1 MPMHESTNIDEL
13 TTEIENLVPAQFFRM
28 PSYALELSRRWS
40 ERQRAWHGPA
50 HLLDLLRR
58 ISAEAEGTDRDVL
71 MVAALYH
78 DAIYSPKAADN
89 EDASAALLLRHAADS
104 QSPVIACAA
113 EIIAESKWSSA
124 PSLPLGRRFFELDT
138 RQLGDS
144 CPLSER
150 LAYEMAIFREYQFA
164 SWAEYR
170 TKRAAFLRQWAER
183 FPEHRKGAFECIE
196 LLHGLR
202 PRIAVYPGSFNPF
215 HRGHLSILRQAER
228 SFDKVVISVGIN
240 RRKSTTAESAR
251 ARFTD
256 LQGRLC
262 FHEVTVFDGLLS
274 SYLDRLGYETTIV
287 RGVRDG
293 TDLEAE
299 LRYVRFLNELR
310 PGTNVVWI
318 ACEAELQ
325 HLSSSA
331 VRELESFEPGAGE
344 RYLPDA
350 ATIYDLVQVE

>member
-1 MPMHESTNIDEL
+1 MHPSANIATL
-13 TTEIENLVPAQFFRM
+13 AGEIENFVPGQFFGA
-28 PSYALELSRRWS
+28 PSYALELSQRWS
-40 ERQRAWHGPA
+40 ERQRVWHGPA

-58 ISAEAEGTDRDVL
+58 IGADSAGLDRDVL
-71 MVAALYH
+71 MIAALYH
-78 DAIYSPKAADN
+78 DAIYDPKAADN

-104 QSPVIACAA
+104 QSSVIARAA
-113 EIIAESKWSSA
+113 EIIVQSKWSGV
-124 PSLPLGRRFFELDT
+124 PSSPLARRFFELDT

-170 TKRAAFLRQWAER
+170 TKRAAFLKQWAER
-183 FPEHRKGAFECIE
+183 FPEHRRGALECIE

-228 SFDKVVISVGIN
+228 SFDKVVVSVGIN
-240 RRKSTTAESAR
+240 RRKSTNAESAH
-251 ARFTD
+251 ARFAD
-256 LQGRLC
+256 LQARLC

-274 SYLDRLGYETTIV
+274 NYLDELGYEATIV

-331 VRELESFEPGAGE
+331 VRELESFEPGAGG
-344 RYLPDA
+344 RYLPGA
-350 ATIYDLVQVE
+350 ATIYDLVQGE